1 MEHIR
6 TLGLQSF
13 MKIDSRLTDDA
24 VLGEIGQRIAHL
36 RLGANL
42 SQAEL
47 ARRAGIGRG
56 ALQRLET
63 GVPVGLV
70 ALLRVA
76 RTLDVLSQLE
86 AWLPEQAL
94 SPMEALRL
102 GGRTRRRATGNR
114 HQVAVD
120 APSVPWTW
128 EQTTDGAR

>member
-1 MEHIR
+1 
-6 TLGLQSF
+6 

-24 VLGEIGQRIAHL
+24 VLGEIGQRIARL
-36 RLGANL
+36 RLAANL

-56 ALQRLET
+56 ALQRLEA
-63 GVPVGLV
+63 GAPVGLV
-70 ALLRVA
+70 AVIRVA

-94 SPMEALRL
+94 RPMEALRL

-114 HQVAVD
+114 HRVAVD
-120 APSVPWTW
+120 APSSPWEW
-128 EQTTDGAR
+128 EQAKEGDR